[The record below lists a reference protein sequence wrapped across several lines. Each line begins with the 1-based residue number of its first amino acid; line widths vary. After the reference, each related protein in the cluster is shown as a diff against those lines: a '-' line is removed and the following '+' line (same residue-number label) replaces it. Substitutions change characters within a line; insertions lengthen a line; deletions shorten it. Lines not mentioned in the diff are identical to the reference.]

1 MQNENATKVQPDRL
15 IVTYLIIG
23 LAVLVYMGRLF
34 NLQILQGNDYYAQAE
49 ANRLDE
55 VNIPAPRGVIY
66 DRNGVQLVANIPSF
80 RVMIVP
86 ALLPDSQAE
95 VDAIYQRLSRLTG
108 VPLDQEGP
116 PAAPCTPGRGIIQLV
131 NEGLTNSPYD
141 AWPIACDID
150 EKVARVLRE
159 EQVDMPGVLIE
170 TVPVR
175 DYTTGELTS
184 ALIGYLG
191 PIPAT
196 LEEYYTNLGFVP
208 ARDRVGYAGI
218 EVGPQGIYQDI
229 LAGRNGLK
237 DVERD
242 VAGQELRD
250 IGTFTQPQPGN
261 SLRLSIDTR
270 LQAAAEAAL
279 ANRIEFINRYAG
291 EERSPMGAVIAM
303 NPQTGEI
310 LAMVSLPSYDNN
322 RFLELYNQLLSNQR
336 GSPLTNHAISSE
348 FAPGSTFKIVTAL
361 GALNEGVITPGKI
374 LDDPGRITI
383 TNKYFPTDP
392 GKAKDFVCWKEDGH
406 GEVDFVHGIAWSC
419 NVYFYKIGGGYPG
432 QVEGGGLGVSGVNT
446 YAPALGYGAPLG
458 IDLPGEENG
467 LIPDEDWK
475 RINLGENWS
484 TGDTYNTVVGQGFV
498 GATPLQVLSS
508 VSTIANGGRVMW
520 PHLVTQVLDGE
531 GNVVQRYEPCVLWD
545 LADGV
550 LTPSAEIAAD
560 CPTMPAELV
569 DLVRSSRQDLPLSAD
584 GFPTPDVLIDPEIID
599 WVQQG
604 MHLVVTDPD
613 GTANGYAD
621 LESISSAGKT
631 GTGEFCDQFVY
642 NRGLCIPGEFPT
654 HAWYAAYAPFENP
667 EIAVVA
673 FVYYGGEGAVTS
685 GPIVKQVLE
694 AYFEIKAIDAERV
707 P

>member
-1 MQNENATKVQPDRL
+1 MQNEHANKIASDRL
-15 IVTYLIIG
+15 TVTYLIIG
-23 LAVLVYMGRLF
+23 LAVLIYVARLF
-34 NLQILQGNDYYAQAE
+34 SLQILQGNDYLAQAE

-55 VNIPAPRGVIY
+55 INIPAPRGVIY

-80 RVMIVP
+80 RVSITP
-86 ALLPDSQAE
+86 ALLPDSEAE
-95 VDAIYQRLSRLTG
+95 VQAIFKRISALTDVPFDTPVTEFSLPDAGCIDPDLN
-108 VPLDQEGP
+108 V
-116 PAAPCTPGRGIIQLV
+116 GILKFIAIAD
-131 NEGLTNSPYD
+131 TYDPYKS
-141 AWPIACDID
+141 WPVACDLD
-150 EKVARVLRE
+150 ETVARVLRE
-159 EQVDMPGVLIE
+159 EQVDMPGVQVE
-170 TVPVR
+170 AVPIR
-175 DYTTGELTS
+175 NYTSGELTTQI
-184 ALIGYLG
+184 IGYMG
-191 PIPAT
+191 PIPAS
-196 LEEYYTNLGFVP
+196 LEEYYANLGFVP

-218 EVGPQGIYQDI
+218 EVGPDGIYQDI

-242 VAGQELRD
+242 VAGQVLRD

-310 LAMVSLPSYDNN
+310 LAMVSLPTYDNN
-322 RFLELYNQLLSNQR
+322 RFLELYEQLLANER
-336 GSPLTNHAISSE
+336 GGPLTNHAIASE
-348 FAPGSTFKIVTAL
+348 FAPGSTFKLVTAI
-361 GALNEGVITPGKI
+361 GALNEGVITPNQV

-508 VSTIANGGRVMW
+508 VSTIANGGKVMW
-520 PHLVTQVLDGE
+520 PHLVTEVLDGE
-531 GNVVQRYEPCVLWD
+531 GNV
-545 LADGV
+545 
-550 LTPSAEIAAD
+550 
-560 CPTMPAELV
+560 
-569 DLVRSSRQDLPLSAD
+569 
-584 GFPTPDVLIDPEIID
+584 
-599 WVQQG
+599 
-604 MHLVVTDPD
+604 
-613 GTANGYAD
+613 
-621 LESISSAGKT
+621 
-631 GTGEFCDQFVY
+631 
-642 NRGLCIPGEFPT
+642 
-654 HAWYAAYAPFENP
+654 
-667 EIAVVA
+667 
-673 FVYYGGEGAVTS
+673 
-685 GPIVKQVLE
+685 
-694 AYFEIKAIDAERV
+694 
-707 P
+707 